1 MRTECWWRYP
11 KEKDPLEDLGL
22 NGGGGDNII
31 MGP

>member
-11 KEKDPLEDLGL
+11 KEKDHLEDLGL
-22 NGGGGDNII
+22 NEGGGDNII